1 MISIKKIDKEKQI
14 LKLVKKIK
22 HNIDLMYFVN
32 DNMCIEIKKENKE
45 IQKEINEII
54 KKGK

>member
-32 DNMCIEIKKENKE
+32 DNICIKIKKENKE